1 MAPLCTLFVMAVR
14 TETSDRTEQ
23 LLEQLRSRRQLPPPA
38 ERRRIREA
46 AGVSLREL
54 AGAIGTSHMAVDRW
68 EKGAAPRNPA
78 HLRAYSR
85 LLDELRRLADA

>member
-1 MAPLCTLFVMAVR
+1 MAQFCTLTVMAVR
-14 TETSDRTEQ
+14 TETPDRAEQ
-23 LLEQLRSRRQLPPPA
+23 LLEQLRSRRRLPAAA
-38 ERRRIREA
+38 ERRQIREA

-68 EKGAAPRNPA
+68 EKGAAPRDPA

-85 LLDELRRLADA
+85 LLDELRHLADA

>member
-1 MAPLCTLFVMAVR
+1 MAQLCMLFVMAVR
-14 TETSDRTEQ
+14 TETPDRAEQ
-23 LLEQLRSRRQLPPPA
+23 LLEQLRSRRQLPAPA
-38 ERRRIREA
+38 ERRQIREA

-54 AGAIGTSHMAVDRW
+54 AGAIGNSHMAVDRW

-85 LLDELRRLADA
+85 LLNEFRRLADA

>member
-1 MAPLCTLFVMAVR
+1 MAAR
-14 TETSDRTEQ
+14 TETPDRAEQ
-23 LLEQLRSRRQLPPPA
+23 LLEQLRSRRQLPAPA

-68 EKGAAPRNPA
+68 ERGAAPRSPA

-85 LLDELRRLADA
+85 LLNKLRHLAGA